1 MNNCVII
8 TLYYIK
14 QEIAVKDKFLI
25 ECYAEIKYAYLYLQ
39 SDMVPQYVGHHHH
52 LGISA
57 SHYEPRSQQATSL
70 RIPIISL
77 VNRSK
82 LKSIKGRALS

>member
-8 TLYYIK
+8 TLYYKTRNSSKRQIPNRVLCRD
-14 QEIAVKDKFLI
+14 IN
-25 ECYAEIKYAYLYLQ
+25 AYLYLQ

-57 SHYEPRSQQATSL
+57 SHYELRSQQATSL